1 MILAAIQD
9 GFILDSWTVESIVRL
24 LVAAVLGGL
33 VGLERKQHGR
43 AAGLR
48 THLLVALGAA
58 MAMVV
63 SLHFEHVFGKTG
75 AEMSIR
81 IDPARVAY
89 GVMAGIGFLGAG
101 AIIQYGVGI
110 RGLTTAASMWC
121 TAAIGLG
128 AGFGMF
134 AVSFVA
140 VAIVLFALIVLD
152 VVDRHIPVRF
162 TKSIKLNVP
171 GTSPDAISRYEK
183 LLAGRNVKV
192 VNMGYSY
199 DFENDCSAVTLR
211 ISARVAHITEAIN
224 RLREGAPEI
233 TDMKVG

>member
-1 MILAAIQD
+1 MTLAAIMD
-9 GFILDSWTVESIVRL
+9 GFIIGPWERELIVRL

-33 VGLERKQHGR
+33 IGLERKQHGR

-48 THLLVALGAA
+48 THMLVALGSA

-75 AEMSIR
+75 ANLSIR

-134 AVSFVA
+134 TVSFVA
-140 VAIVLFALIVLD
+140 VVIVLFALIVLD
-152 VVDRHIPVRF
+152 FVDRRIPVRI
-162 TKSIKLNVP
+162 TKKIKLDVP
-171 GTSPDAISRYEK
+171 GTSPETISRYEK

-192 VNMGYSY
+192 INLGYSC
-199 DFENDCSAVTLR
+199 DFENDCSTVTLR
-211 ISARVAHITEAIN
+211 ISARVTHLLEAIN

-233 TDMKVG
+233 TGMKVG